1 MKKTL
6 KKIILSIFIILTLFS
21 KQQAHA
27 ECNCVCMNHEAT
39 LICDSDR
46 DRKKYCTNIC
56 Y

>member
-6 KKIILSIFIILTLFS
+6 KTILLSIFVILTFS
-21 KQQAHA
+21 KQQAKA
-27 ECNCVCMNHEAT
+27 ECECICTNHKST
-39 LICDSDR
+39 LVCDSDR

>member
-6 KKIILSIFIILTLFS
+6 KKIILSIFIVLTFS